1 MRTRVGGK
9 RLAVCSSGVGVERV
23 VGRGEMPSSAERQ
36 SQRPRPAA
44 WLGLIGREGRVGL
57 ALAVLLQL
65 VGVSL
70 CPAPATHLII
80 TTTLLL
86 SLSLLR
92 LR

>member
-1 MRTRVGGK
+1 
-9 RLAVCSSGVGVERV
+9 LAVCSSGVGVERV
-23 VGRGEMPSSAERQ
+23 VGRGEMPSSAER
-36 SQRPRPAA
+36 RPRPAA